1 MSTMLAQVHS
11 GVCNLV
17 LGSRIR
23 GGLADVL
30 LLFEELEQQTQG
42 KNEYP
47 KENIYHPPPPANN
60 KPPKTAVTLLAVDGL
75 CFRFGFTAPV
85 FLVDLGLYIGTT
97 ANGTPQGRRINFR
110 LAQLLHLAAA
120 VRAKYGIVA
129 DLFSAILAIHN
140 IPLSLRALIGHDL

>member
-1 MSTMLAQVHS
+1 MLAQVHG
-11 GVCNLV
+11 GVCDLV
-17 LGSRIR
+17 FNGRIR

-42 KNEYP
+42 ENEDP
-47 KENIYHPPPPANN
+47 QENIYHPPPPANN
-60 KPPKTAVTLLAVDGL
+60 KPPETTVTLLAVDGL

-85 FLVDLGLYIGTT
+85 FLVDLGLYIGTA

-110 LAQLLHLAAA
+110 LTQFLNLAAA
-120 VRAKYGIVA
+120 VGAKRSIVT